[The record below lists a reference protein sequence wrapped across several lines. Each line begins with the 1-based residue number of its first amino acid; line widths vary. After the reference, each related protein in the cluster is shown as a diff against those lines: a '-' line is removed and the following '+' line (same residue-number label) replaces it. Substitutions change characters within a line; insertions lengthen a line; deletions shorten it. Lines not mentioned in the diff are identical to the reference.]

1 MDKRY
6 LFKEYT
12 PNYEKL
18 VEYGFKLKDDTYT
31 LTKAIADINFYFKIT
46 IADEKFD
53 IDVYDSFTDEKYIL
67 FNIENAVGSYVQ
79 KIRADANDLIKL
91 LLDKCFQCTNIKGQI
106 TKYIQD
112 KFDVNPSHPFSKYPN
127 CCTFK
132 TKENGKWFAVLMDI
146 PAERLKLGG
155 QEEVSIINL
164 KATFETIQCLIDNIT
179 ILPAYHMH
187 KKSWMT
193 ILCNKNTDIEQLKK
207 LIAESYQLV
216 KNIK

>member
-31 LTKAIADINFYFKIT
+31 LTQAIADTNFYFKIT

-79 KIRADANDLIKL
+79 KIRADANDLITL

-106 TKYIQD
+106 TEYIQD
-112 KFDVNPSHPFSKYPN
+112 KFAVNPSHPFSKHTNY
-127 CCTFK
+127 CTFK

-155 QEEVSIINL
+155 KEAVSIINL

-207 LIAESYQLV
+207 LIVESYQMV
-216 KNIK
+216 KNTK